1 VSAAVDVSA
10 PVDEVWAV
18 VSDLTRMGEWSPE
31 CRRVLLVGRPRAG
44 VGTRLLGINRRGA
57 AVWPTLSRVVRHE
70 PGRAVAWRVRESAA
84 TWSYE
89 LAPVEGGTRLTA
101 RRELAAYSPLTRLA
115 APLIGGAQGHDDE
128 LAAGLRITLERIRD
142 AIEVDLRR

>member
-1 VSAAVDVSA
+1 VSATVDIAA

-31 CRRVLLVGRPRAG
+31 CRRVLVVGRPRAG
-44 VGTRLLGINRRGA
+44 VGTRLLGINRRGP

-70 PGRAVAWRVRESAA
+70 PERAIAWRVRESAA

-101 RRELAAYSPLTRLA
+101 RRELAAYSPLTRVA

-128 LAAGLRITLERIRD
+128 LAAGLRTTLARIR
-142 AIEVDLRR
+142 ETVEGGLRR